1 MRFDHIVCA
10 DWSHDHNNGLF
21 GTNNSCG
28 TMDHTATTGGDQEC
42 LGGLNQ
48 HHRFGFTVADQA
60 YTVSSSYDQA
70 KRDYTG
76 IWGTGGSD
84 MEGGF
89 NQF

>member
-1 MRFDHIVCA
+1 M
-10 DWSHDHNNGLF
+10 
-21 GTNNSCG
+21 
-28 TMDHTATTGGDQEC
+28 
-42 LGGLNQ
+42 NQ
-48 HHRFGFTVADQA
+48 HHRFGFAVADQA